1 MSLSMCQILIQ
12 NFLKK
17 IYGKIYGP
25 WPGPPAENTRF
36 LVENMQS
43 ERKIYGPKLKL
54 YGLFR
59 KNISLNIVFS
69 A

>member
-1 MSLSMCQILIQ
+1 MSLSMYQI
-12 NFLKK
+12 KK

-25 WPGPPAENTRF
+25 WPGPLAENTRF
-36 LVENMQS
+36 SVENMQS

-59 KNISLNIVFS
+59 KNIGLKYTVFS